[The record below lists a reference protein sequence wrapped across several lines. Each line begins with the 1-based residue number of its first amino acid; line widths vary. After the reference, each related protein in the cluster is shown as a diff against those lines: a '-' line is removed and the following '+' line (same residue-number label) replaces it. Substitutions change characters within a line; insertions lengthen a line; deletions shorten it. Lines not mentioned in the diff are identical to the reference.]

1 MMTPQQ
7 QRAARQMLSD
17 IRIGLR
23 LYTGLKP
30 HTSTRYRIHN
40 GYRLALNKARQLVAL
55 LESLAEKE
63 EAWQNEGEK

>member
-30 HTSTRYRIHN
+30 HTSTHYRIHN